1 MGKYDEQ
8 MDDRSPSN
16 SVNSM
21 SVGVPA
27 AVGPP
32 ASADGRSE
40 DPYSLPGAP
49 NKPLIIQL
57 PSWQQVSGFRAI
69 SLTKCPHKESKLL
82 IACDKFLHN
91 VPVFN
96 AFVFSYPAF
105 FYFYLLIFKGYLTQA
120 V

>member
-1 MGKYDEQ
+1 MRSHPAPEASGNTIGLEAIIRKALMGKYDEQ

-49 NKPLIIQL
+49 NKPLKPLIHDSMCQVLASFFWTKGAHMQIIN
-57 PSWQQVSGFRAI
+57 SM
-69 SLTKCPHKESKLL
+69 
-82 IACDKFLHN
+82 
-91 VPVFN
+91 
-96 AFVFSYPAF
+96 
-105 FYFYLLIFKGYLTQA
+105 
-120 V
+120 

>member
-1 MGKYDEQ
+1 MRSHPAPESSGNTIGLEAIIRKALMGKYDEQ

-57 PSWQQVSGFRAI
+57 PSRQHVRFW
-69 SLTKCPHKESKLL
+69 
-82 IACDKFLHN
+82 LH
-91 VPVFN
+91 
-96 AFVFSYPAF
+96 F
-105 FYFYLLIFKGYLTQA
+105 F
-120 V
+120 